1 MKLLVAAIFAFLAV
15 SANAEADWDISL
27 TTILPRTE
35 IPGFWDGRDIRP
47 VFYPGDQER
56 TGRIVGGAVV
66 TPALSSPQ
74 EQFWPLPIARS
85 AHRTLKSFSARIRS
99 PRPKPTSN
107 VRPSSR
113 LNTESTLNTTHKTW
127 TTTSPSWSCRAP
139 RRWTHSFNCQLWRQS
154 ETPKVLLES
163 WQQFPVGAAC
173 PMALPPPA
181 RTCVPSPTTLWLMPF
196 AQQRSA

>member
-74 EQFWPLPIARS
+74 EQF
-85 AHRTLKSFSARIRS
+85 
-99 PRPKPTSN
+99 
-107 VRPSSR
+107 
-113 LNTESTLNTTHKTW
+113 
-127 TTTSPSWSCRAP
+127 
-139 RRWTHSFNCQLWRQS
+139 
-154 ETPKVLLES
+154 
-163 WQQFPVGAAC
+163 
-173 PMALPPPA
+173 
-181 RTCVPSPTTLWLMPF
+181 
-196 AQQRSA
+196 